1 MNNYDVMVQQNLV
14 ESKEKEDRAIAEIRR
29 MLSKN
34 EEVRVCD
41 LIRNTG
47 LSRSFFYTN
56 DAVSRELKNAR
67 KLQIGAELV
76 RPQKQII
83 EKSLIKEVELLK
95 KQLLQKDMQIA
106 EMEKELSRLRKAQNI
121 SDLNMLRNL

>member
-95 KQLLQKDMQIA
+95 KRLLQKDMQIA

>member
-1 MNNYDVMVQQNLV
+1 M
-14 ESKEKEDRAIAEIRR
+14 
-29 MLSKN
+29 
-34 EEVRVCD
+34 
-41 LIRNTG
+41 
-47 LSRSFFYTN
+47 SRSFFYTN
-56 DAVSRELKNAR
+56 DVVSRELKNAR

-95 KQLLQKDMQIA
+95 KRLLQKDMQIA

>member
-14 ESKEKEDRAIAEIRR
+14 ESKEKEDRAVAEIRR

-56 DAVSRELKNAR
+56 EVVSRELKNAR
-67 KLQIGAELV
+67 RLQIGAELV

-95 KQLLQKDMQIA
+95 KRLLQKDMQIA

>member
-1 MNNYDVMVQQNLV
+1 LNNYDVMVQQNLV

-95 KQLLQKDMQIA
+95 KRLLQKDMQIA